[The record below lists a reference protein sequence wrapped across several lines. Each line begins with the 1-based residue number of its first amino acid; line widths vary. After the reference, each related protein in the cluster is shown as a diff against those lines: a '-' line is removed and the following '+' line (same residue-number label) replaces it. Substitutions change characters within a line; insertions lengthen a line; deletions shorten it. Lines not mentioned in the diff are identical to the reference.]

1 MVLDC
6 EGWNSGEFSVFSDLN
21 GPNLP
26 NVSAARHWRACL
38 QVTLGFVLQL
48 HTRAIRPKDREH
60 TMFGQKTQPS
70 WFFSSAKHAEAV
82 NRLVYLVE
90 CREPVAV
97 LSGPDGSGRS
107 RVLDRAGGELKR
119 AGDRVLMLSL
129 AGLDSEGALW
139 QLVSRLSSGLV
150 HAGSLRRPEML
161 HRLRDELAGLSQ
173 CGTHTTLLLDD
184 VHRADADTDVL
195 LRFLVSLAASGSCSV
210 SLVAATESE
219 IPKALGDHVYL
230 PVRLERFTAAESA
243 GFAVEQ
249 LRRLGIETEQMDG
262 SALRAIH
269 EVTRG
274 LPLRLQQLCELLQAW
289 TEAWPGSELSA
300 DAVRMIGAE
309 AFSPAAAEAPALR
322 TLRMA

>member
-1 MVLDC
+1 MRL
-6 EGWNSGEFSVFSDLN
+6 
-21 GPNLP
+21 
-26 NVSAARHWRACL
+26 
-38 QVTLGFVLQL
+38 
-48 HTRAIRPKDREH
+48 KDRES

-107 RVLDRAGGELKR
+107 RVLDRVGRELKR
-119 AGDRVLMLSL
+119 AGDRVVMMSLS
-129 AGLDSEGALW
+129 GLDSEGALW
-139 QLVSRLSSGLV
+139 QLLSRLSSSSLPG
-150 HAGSLRRPEML
+150 GSLRRHEML
-161 HRLRDELAGLSQ
+161 HRVRDELAGLSQ

-184 VHRADADTDVL
+184 VHRADEDSEVL
-195 LRFLVSLAASGSCSV
+195 LRFLVSLAASGSCSL
-210 SLVAATESE
+210 SLVAATESQ
-219 IPKALGDHVYL
+219 IPEALGDHVYL

-243 GFAVEQ
+243 GFAAEL
-249 LRRLGIETEQMDG
+249 LRRLGIETEQMDTG
-262 SALRAIH
+262 SLRAIH

-289 TEAWPGSELSA
+289 MEAWPGSELSA
-300 DAVRMIGAE
+300 DVVRMIGAE
-309 AFSPAAAEAPALR
+309 AFSPAAAEAPPLR